1 MRRGSGRPASP
12 CFSTARAMAR
22 ILLFTRHRVRNAGVA
37 MNRLAGLL
45 VAAFLLPVPVAHAQA
60 PAKAEADGAKPA
72 AAEDAGQ
79 PKKRRLKFKSD
90 KACTCSSALGEA
102 DIEVAE
108 KKAAQDP
115 QPRRNEK

>member
-1 MRRGSGRPASP
+1 MRRGGGEPASP
-12 CFSTARAMAR
+12 CFSTARALAR
-22 ILLFTRHRVRNAGVA
+22 ILLFPRHRVRIAGVA

-45 VAAFLLPVPVAHAQA
+45 VAAFLLPAAHAQA
-60 PAKAEADGAKPA
+60 PAKAEADGAKA
-72 AAEDAGQ
+72 AAADDAAQ

-102 DIEVAE
+102 DIEIAE
-108 KKAAQDP
+108 KKAAPDP

>member
-1 MRRGSGRPASP
+1 MRPGGAGPASP

-45 VAAFLLPVPVAHAQA
+45 VAAFLLPVAHAQA

-72 AAEDAGQ
+72 AAEDAAQ

>member
-1 MRRGSGRPASP
+1 MRRGGEGAASP

-22 ILLFTRHRVRNAGVA
+22 ILLFPRHRVCHAGIA
-37 MNRLAGLL
+37 MNRLAGVV
-45 VAAFLLPVPVAHAQA
+45 VAAFLLPAAHAQA
-60 PAKAEADGAKPA
+60 PAKAEADGARPA
-72 AAEDAGQ
+72 AAEDAAQ

-90 KACTCSSALGEA
+90 KACTCTSALGEA

-108 KKAAQDP
+108 KKAAPDP

>member
-1 MRRGSGRPASP
+1 MRPSRGGAASP

-45 VAAFLLPVPVAHAQA
+45 VAAFLLPAAHAQA
-60 PAKAEADGAKPA
+60 PAKAEAEGAKPA
-72 AAEDAGQ
+72 AADEAAQ

-90 KACTCSSALGEA
+90 KACTCTSALGEA

-108 KKAAQDP
+108 KKAAPDP